1 MALRIGV
8 IAAAALVLASAAAA
22 APVRTKTA
30 HLGAVR
36 ATITWQPVRFNIEAK
51 RVHLVISRRGRTL
64 VDRKLGPAV
73 PWTLKVRDLDGNGE
87 AEVIADFYTG
97 GAHCCLFSQIYRY
110 DGSGYV
116 PLRHVWGD
124 PSYALRDLN
133 GDGRPELVSADDHF
147 AYAFTS
153 YAGSALPVQAWRYR
167 AGHMADVTR
176 SFPSLVR
183 KNAATLWK
191 EYEHEHTGEDADVRG
206 VLAAWMAD
214 QYLLGQQD
222 AGWTTL
228 QQINAQ
234 GGLSG
239 NPIWPT
245 GDAYLGKLR
254 KLLTRLGYAGKG

>member
-1 MALRIGV
+1 MALRIGL
-8 IAAAALVLASAAAA
+8 IAAAALVLAGAAAA
-22 APVRTKTA
+22 APVKTKTA
-30 HLGAVR
+30 QLGAVR
-36 ATITWQPVRFNIEAK
+36 AKITWQPVRFNIEAK
-51 RVHLVISRRGRTL
+51 RVHLVISRGGRTL
-64 VDRKLGPAV
+64 VDKKLGPSV
-73 PWTLKVRDLDGNGE
+73 PWALKVRDLDGNGE

-110 DGSGYV
+110 TGSRYV
-116 PLRHVWGD
+116 PLHHVWGD

-133 GDGRPELVSADDHF
+133 RDGLPELVSADDHF

-167 AGHMADVTR
+167 AGHMTDVTR
-176 SFPSLVR
+176 SFPGLVR
-183 KNAATLWK
+183 KNAGMLWND
-191 EYEHEHTGEDADVRG
+191 YEQEPTGEDADARG

-222 AGWTTL
+222 AGWATL

-239 NPIWPT
+239 DPIWPI
-245 GDAYLGKLR
+245 GDAYLAKLR
-254 KLLTRLGYAGKG
+254 KLLTSLGYAGKG